1 MTNKKRK
8 IRKGLFGLQTPEQIF
23 QSNFAF
29 NGSNIGS
36 VTGALDPNK
45 LGGLTYNFANDPA
58 IVEQLNKNYA
68 EFDKLAIDNSVVQ
81 MSNPNGG
88 TSLVKADLNKF
99 LDSALTRNTISPTSP
114 SSIVNSKLT
123 KDLTGS
129 LTSVIGNSSPYL
141 AAIKA
146 ADKTKKITGLFGKA
160 GGLSKANNA
169 LNKEIIKGSEISTG
183 AVVNGVLSVADAFI
197 PKAEDKASKI
207 TSGVFNGLSTV
218 ASFVPGIG
226 TLASVALKGLG
237 SLFGAG
243 VKSVKGNTANELVDT
258 SSSYTGEDALASKKF
273 GLLGLKGAR
282 KYAGLVAQRQ
292 YNRDLA
298 ANVLQEGKDDLLA
311 ANNVQQQQMRD
322 ILSKNGD
329 DWMYMTRAGKFGM
342 KIKEAK
348 RLSSLYDKKLQQG
361 GNVKKR
367 SILELIDYAKQ
378 VNPRFI
384 QRLSEPARGINFID
398 DEGQPTIGSHYL
410 ESTDNIVYP
419 RIQEIN
425 GKLKFLNS
433 EDAYNTALKTGNYL
447 KFNSEEEAIDFGKG
461 YKQGWPEFF
470 KDYDEKTVIEYK
482 NGGSINV
489 IPEGAL
495 HARKNNLTEINPELE
510 GITKK
515 GIPVISKEEGG
526 EMIQHAEIERS
537 EIIFNLET
545 TKKIE
550 SLREQYN
557 KSEDK
562 SEKDNLAI
570 EAGKL
575 LAQQI
580 MENTIDNT
588 GELLK

>member
-1 MTNKKRK
+1 MVTKGK
-8 IRKGLFGLQTPEQIF
+8 IRKGQFGLQTPEQIF

-45 LGGLTYNFANDPA
+45 LGGLTYNFANDPS
-58 IVEQLNKNYA
+58 IIQQLDQNSSN
-68 EFDKLAIDNSVVQ
+68 FDLLATANSMIQ
-81 MSNPNGG
+81 MKDPKGG
-88 TSLVKADLNKF
+88 TSLIKTDLNKF
-99 LDSALTRNTISPTSP
+99 LGN
-114 SSIVNSKLT
+114 VGK
-123 KDLTGS
+123 TG
-129 LTSVIGNSSPYL
+129 
-141 AAIKA
+141 
-146 ADKTKKITGLFGKA
+146 F
-160 GGLSKANNA
+160 LSKANGS
-169 LNKEIIKGSEISTG
+169 LNKELIKGSGLSIGS
-183 AVVNGVLSVADAFI
+183 AANGVLSVADRFI
-197 PKAEDKASKI
+197 PQAEDKASKI

-273 GLLGLKGAR
+273 GLLGLRGAK
-282 KYAGLVAQRQ
+282 KYAGLVTRRQ

-298 ANVLQEGKDDLLA
+298 ANVLREGKDDLLA

-329 DWMYMTRAGKFGM
+329 DWMYTNTLSAKNGA
-342 KIKEAK
+342 KIKEVK
-348 RLSSLYDKKLQQG
+348 RLSSLYS
-361 GNVKKR
+361 KR
-367 SILELIDYAKQ
+367 LISKELLK
-378 VNPRFI
+378 
-384 QRLSEPARGINFID
+384 
-398 DEGQPTIGSHYL
+398 EGT
-410 ESTDNIVYP
+410 TV
-419 RIQEIN
+419 
-425 GKLKFLNS
+425 
-433 EDAYNTALKTGNYL
+433 
-447 KFNSEEEAIDFGKG
+447 
-461 YKQGWPEFF
+461 EF
-470 KDYDEKTVIEYK
+470 K

-545 TKKIE
+545 TKKLE

-562 SEKDNLAI
+562 TEKDNLAI

>member
-1 MTNKKRK
+1 MVTKGK
-8 IRKGLFGLQTPEQIF
+8 IRKGQFGLQTPEQIF

-45 LGGLTYNFANDPA
+45 LGGLTYNFANDPS
-58 IVEQLNKNYA
+58 IIQQLDQNSSN
-68 EFDKLAIDNSVVQ
+68 FDLLATANSMIQ
-81 MSNPNGG
+81 MKDPKGG
-88 TSLVKADLNKF
+88 TSLIKTNLNKF
-99 LDSALTRNTISPTSP
+99 LGN
-114 SSIVNSKLT
+114 VGK
-123 KDLTGS
+123 TG
-129 LTSVIGNSSPYL
+129 
-141 AAIKA
+141 
-146 ADKTKKITGLFGKA
+146 F
-160 GGLSKANNA
+160 LSKANGS
-169 LNKEIIKGSEISTG
+169 LNKELIKGSGLSIGS
-183 AVVNGVLSVADAFI
+183 AANGVLSVADRFI
-197 PKAEDKASKI
+197 PQAEDKASKI

-273 GLLGLKGAR
+273 GLLGLRGAK
-282 KYAGLVAQRQ
+282 KYAGLVTRRQ

-322 ILSKNGD
+322 TLSKNGD
-329 DWMYMTRAGKFGM
+329 DWMYTNTLSAKNGA
-342 KIKEAK
+342 KIKEVK
-348 RLSSLYDKKLQQG
+348 RLSSLYS
-361 GNVKKR
+361 KR
-367 SILELIDYAKQ
+367 LISKDPLK
-378 VNPRFI
+378 
-384 QRLSEPARGINFID
+384 
-398 DEGQPTIGSHYL
+398 EGT
-410 ESTDNIVYP
+410 TV
-419 RIQEIN
+419 
-425 GKLKFLNS
+425 
-433 EDAYNTALKTGNYL
+433 
-447 KFNSEEEAIDFGKG
+447 
-461 YKQGWPEFF
+461 EF
-470 KDYDEKTVIEYK
+470 K

-545 TKKIE
+545 TKKLE

-562 SEKDNLAI
+562 AEKDNLAI

>member
-1 MTNKKRK
+1 MVTKGK
-8 IRKGLFGLQTPEQIF
+8 IRKGQFGLQTPEQIF

-45 LGGLTYNFANDPA
+45 LGGLTYNFANDPS
-58 IVEQLNKNYA
+58 IIQQLDQNSSN
-68 EFDKLAIDNSVVQ
+68 FDLLATANSMIQ
-81 MSNPNGG
+81 MKDPKGG
-88 TSLVKADLNKF
+88 TSLIKTDLNKF
-99 LDSALTRNTISPTSP
+99 LGN
-114 SSIVNSKLT
+114 VGK
-123 KDLTGS
+123 TG
-129 LTSVIGNSSPYL
+129 
-141 AAIKA
+141 
-146 ADKTKKITGLFGKA
+146 F
-160 GGLSKANNA
+160 LSKANGS
-169 LNKEIIKGSEISTG
+169 LNKELIKGSGLSIGS
-183 AVVNGVLSVADAFI
+183 AANGVLSVADRFI
-197 PKAEDKASKI
+197 PQAEDKASKI

-273 GLLGLKGAR
+273 GLLGLRGAK
-282 KYAGLVAQRQ
+282 KYAGLVTRRQ

-311 ANNVQQQQMRD
+311 ANNVQQQQMKD
-322 ILSKNGD
+322 TLSKNGD
-329 DWMYMTRAGKFGM
+329 DWMYTNTLSAKNGA
-342 KIKEAK
+342 KIKEVK
-348 RLSSLYDKKLQQG
+348 RLSSLYS
-361 GNVKKR
+361 KR
-367 SILELIDYAKQ
+367 LISK
-378 VNPRFI
+378 
-384 QRLSEPARGINFID
+384 EPLK
-398 DEGQPTIGSHYL
+398 EGT
-410 ESTDNIVYP
+410 TV
-419 RIQEIN
+419 
-425 GKLKFLNS
+425 
-433 EDAYNTALKTGNYL
+433 
-447 KFNSEEEAIDFGKG
+447 
-461 YKQGWPEFF
+461 EF
-470 KDYDEKTVIEYK
+470 K

-545 TKKIE
+545 TKKLE

-562 SEKDNLAI
+562 AEKDNLAI

>member
-1 MTNKKRK
+1 MVTKGK
-8 IRKGLFGLQTPEQIF
+8 IRKGQFGLQTPEQIF
-23 QSNFAF
+23 QSNFVF

-36 VTGALDPNK
+36 ITGALDPNK
-45 LGGLTYNFANDPA
+45 LGGLTYNFANDPS
-58 IVEQLNKNYA
+58 IIQQLDQNSSN
-68 EFDKLAIDNSVVQ
+68 FDLLATANNMIQ
-81 MSNPNGG
+81 MKDPKGG
-88 TSLVKADLNKF
+88 TSLIKTDLNKF
-99 LDSALTRNTISPTSP
+99 LGN
-114 SSIVNSKLT
+114 VGK
-123 KDLTGS
+123 TG
-129 LTSVIGNSSPYL
+129 
-141 AAIKA
+141 
-146 ADKTKKITGLFGKA
+146 F
-160 GGLSKANNA
+160 LSKANGS
-169 LNKEIIKGSEISTG
+169 LNKELIKGSGLSIGS
-183 AVVNGVLSVADAFI
+183 AANGVLSVADRFI
-197 PKAEDKASKI
+197 PQAEDKASKI

-273 GLLGLKGAR
+273 GLLGLRGAK
-282 KYAGLVAQRQ
+282 KYAGLVTRRQ

-311 ANNVQQQQMRD
+311 ANNVQQQQMKD
-322 ILSKNGD
+322 TLSKNGD
-329 DWMYMTRAGKFGM
+329 DWMYTNTLSAKNGA
-342 KIKEAK
+342 KIKEVK
-348 RLSSLYDKKLQQG
+348 RLSSLY
-361 GNVKKR
+361 NKR
-367 SILELIDYAKQ
+367 LISK
-378 VNPRFI
+378 
-384 QRLSEPARGINFID
+384 EPLK
-398 DEGQPTIGSHYL
+398 EGT
-410 ESTDNIVYP
+410 TV
-419 RIQEIN
+419 
-425 GKLKFLNS
+425 
-433 EDAYNTALKTGNYL
+433 
-447 KFNSEEEAIDFGKG
+447 
-461 YKQGWPEFF
+461 EF
-470 KDYDEKTVIEYK
+470 K

-545 TKKIE
+545 TKKLE

-562 SEKDNLAI
+562 AEKDNLAI

>member
-1 MTNKKRK
+1 MVTKGK
-8 IRKGLFGLQTPEQIF
+8 IRKGQFGLQTPEQIF

-45 LGGLTYNFANDPA
+45 LGGLTYNFANDPS
-58 IVEQLNKNYA
+58 IIQQLDQNSSN
-68 EFDKLAIDNSVVQ
+68 FDLLATANSMIQ
-81 MSNPNGG
+81 MKDPKGG
-88 TSLVKADLNKF
+88 TSLIKTDLNKF
-99 LDSALTRNTISPTSP
+99 LGN
-114 SSIVNSKLT
+114 VGK
-123 KDLTGS
+123 TG
-129 LTSVIGNSSPYL
+129 
-141 AAIKA
+141 
-146 ADKTKKITGLFGKA
+146 F
-160 GGLSKANNA
+160 LSKANGS
-169 LNKEIIKGSEISTG
+169 LNKELIKGSGLSIGS
-183 AVVNGVLSVADAFI
+183 AANGVLSVADRFI
-197 PKAEDKASKI
+197 PQAEDKASKI

-273 GLLGLKGAR
+273 GLLGLRGAK
-282 KYAGLVAQRQ
+282 KYAGLVTRRQ

-311 ANNVQQQQMRD
+311 ANNVQQEQMKD
-322 ILSKNGD
+322 TLSKNGD
-329 DWMYMTRAGKFGM
+329 DWMYTNTLSAKNGA
-342 KIKEAK
+342 KIKEVK
-348 RLSSLYDKKLQQG
+348 RLSSLY
-361 GNVKKR
+361 NKR
-367 SILELIDYAKQ
+367 LISK
-378 VNPRFI
+378 
-384 QRLSEPARGINFID
+384 EPLK
-398 DEGQPTIGSHYL
+398 EGT
-410 ESTDNIVYP
+410 TV
-419 RIQEIN
+419 
-425 GKLKFLNS
+425 
-433 EDAYNTALKTGNYL
+433 
-447 KFNSEEEAIDFGKG
+447 
-461 YKQGWPEFF
+461 EF
-470 KDYDEKTVIEYK
+470 K

-545 TKKIE
+545 TKKLE

-562 SEKDNLAI
+562 IEKDNLAI

>member
-1 MTNKKRK
+1 MVTKGK
-8 IRKGLFGLQTPEQIF
+8 IRKGQFGLQTPEQIF

-45 LGGLTYNFANDPA
+45 LGGLTYNFANDPS
-58 IVEQLNKNYA
+58 IIQQLDQNSSN
-68 EFDKLAIDNSVVQ
+68 FDLLATANSMIQ
-81 MSNPNGG
+81 MKDPKGG
-88 TSLVKADLNKF
+88 TSLIKTDLNKF
-99 LDSALTRNTISPTSP
+99 LGN
-114 SSIVNSKLT
+114 VGK
-123 KDLTGS
+123 TG
-129 LTSVIGNSSPYL
+129 
-141 AAIKA
+141 
-146 ADKTKKITGLFGKA
+146 F
-160 GGLSKANNA
+160 LSKANGS
-169 LNKEIIKGSEISTG
+169 LNKELIKGSGLSIGS
-183 AVVNGVLSVADAFI
+183 AANRVLSVADRFI
-197 PKAEDKASKI
+197 PQAEDKASKI

-273 GLLGLKGAR
+273 GLLGLRGAK

-311 ANNVQQQQMRD
+311 ANNVQQQQMKD
-322 ILSKNGD
+322 TLSKNGD
-329 DWMYMTRAGKFGM
+329 DWMYTNTLSAKNGA
-342 KIKEAK
+342 KIKEVK
-348 RLSSLYDKKLQQG
+348 RLSSLY
-361 GNVKKR
+361 NKR
-367 SILELIDYAKQ
+367 LISK
-378 VNPRFI
+378 
-384 QRLSEPARGINFID
+384 EPLK
-398 DEGQPTIGSHYL
+398 EGT
-410 ESTDNIVYP
+410 TV
-419 RIQEIN
+419 
-425 GKLKFLNS
+425 
-433 EDAYNTALKTGNYL
+433 
-447 KFNSEEEAIDFGKG
+447 
-461 YKQGWPEFF
+461 EF
-470 KDYDEKTVIEYK
+470 K

-545 TKKIE
+545 TKKLE

-562 SEKDNLAI
+562 TEKDNLAI

>member
-1 MTNKKRK
+1 MVTKGK
-8 IRKGLFGLQTPEQIF
+8 IRKGQFGLQTPEQIF

-45 LGGLTYNFANDPA
+45 LGGLTYNFANDPS
-58 IVEQLNKNYA
+58 IIQQLDQNRSN
-68 EFDKLAIDNSVVQ
+68 FDLLATANSMIQ
-81 MSNPNGG
+81 MKDPKGG
-88 TSLVKADLNKF
+88 TSLIKTDLNKF
-99 LDSALTRNTISPTSP
+99 LGN
-114 SSIVNSKLT
+114 VGK
-123 KDLTGS
+123 TG
-129 LTSVIGNSSPYL
+129 
-141 AAIKA
+141 
-146 ADKTKKITGLFGKA
+146 F
-160 GGLSKANNA
+160 LSKANGS
-169 LNKEIIKGSEISTG
+169 LNKELIKGSGLSIGS
-183 AVVNGVLSVADAFI
+183 AANGVLSVADRFI
-197 PKAEDKASKI
+197 PQAEDKASKI

-273 GLLGLKGAR
+273 GLLGLRGAK
-282 KYAGLVAQRQ
+282 KYAGLVTRRQ

-322 ILSKNGD
+322 TLSKNGD
-329 DWMYMTRAGKFGM
+329 DWMYTNTLSAKNGA
-342 KIKEAK
+342 KIKEVK
-348 RLSSLYDKKLQQG
+348 RLSSLY
-361 GNVKKR
+361 NKR
-367 SILELIDYAKQ
+367 LISK
-378 VNPRFI
+378 
-384 QRLSEPARGINFID
+384 EPLK
-398 DEGQPTIGSHYL
+398 EGT
-410 ESTDNIVYP
+410 TV
-419 RIQEIN
+419 
-425 GKLKFLNS
+425 
-433 EDAYNTALKTGNYL
+433 
-447 KFNSEEEAIDFGKG
+447 
-461 YKQGWPEFF
+461 EF
-470 KDYDEKTVIEYK
+470 K

-545 TKKIE
+545 TKKLE

-562 SEKDNLAI
+562 AEKDNLAI

>member
-1 MTNKKRK
+1 MVTKGK
-8 IRKGLFGLQTPEQIF
+8 IRKGQFGLQTPEQIF

-45 LGGLTYNFANDPA
+45 LGGLTYNFANDPS
-58 IVEQLNKNYA
+58 IIQQLDQNSSN
-68 EFDKLAIDNSVVQ
+68 FDLLATANSMIQ
-81 MSNPNGG
+81 MKDPKGG
-88 TSLVKADLNKF
+88 TSLIKTDLNKF
-99 LDSALTRNTISPTSP
+99 LGN
-114 SSIVNSKLT
+114 VGK
-123 KDLTGS
+123 TG
-129 LTSVIGNSSPYL
+129 
-141 AAIKA
+141 
-146 ADKTKKITGLFGKA
+146 F
-160 GGLSKANNA
+160 LSKANGS
-169 LNKEIIKGSEISTG
+169 LNKELIKGSGLSIGS
-183 AVVNGVLSVADAFI
+183 AANGVLSVADRFI
-197 PKAEDKASKI
+197 PQAEDKASKI

-273 GLLGLKGAR
+273 GLLGLRGAK
-282 KYAGLVAQRQ
+282 KYAGLVTRRQ

-311 ANNVQQQQMRD
+311 ANNVQQLQMRD
-322 ILSKNGD
+322 TLSKNGD
-329 DWMYMTRAGKFGM
+329 DWMYTLRAKQGA
-342 KIKEAK
+342 KIKEVK
-348 RLSSLYDKKLQQG
+348 RLSSLY
-361 GNVKKR
+361 NKR
-367 SILELIDYAKQ
+367 LISK
-378 VNPRFI
+378 
-384 QRLSEPARGINFID
+384 EPLK
-398 DEGQPTIGSHYL
+398 EGTTI
-410 ESTDNIVYP
+410 
-419 RIQEIN
+419 
-425 GKLKFLNS
+425 
-433 EDAYNTALKTGNYL
+433 
-447 KFNSEEEAIDFGKG
+447 
-461 YKQGWPEFF
+461 EF
-470 KDYDEKTVIEYK
+470 K

-545 TKKIE
+545 TKKLE

-562 SEKDNLAI
+562 AEKDNLAI

>member
-1 MTNKKRK
+1 MVTKGK
-8 IRKGLFGLQTPEQIF
+8 IRKGQFGLQTPEQIF

-45 LGGLTYNFANDPA
+45 LGGLTYNFANDPS
-58 IVEQLNKNYA
+58 IIQQLDQNSSNFDLLATANSMIQMKNP
-68 EFDKLAIDNSVVQ
+68 K
-81 MSNPNGG
+81 GG
-88 TSLVKADLNKF
+88 TSLIKTDLNKF
-99 LDSALTRNTISPTSP
+99 LGN
-114 SSIVNSKLT
+114 VGK
-123 KDLTGS
+123 TG
-129 LTSVIGNSSPYL
+129 
-141 AAIKA
+141 
-146 ADKTKKITGLFGKA
+146 F
-160 GGLSKANNA
+160 LSKANGS
-169 LNKEIIKGSEISTG
+169 LNKELIKGSGLSIGS
-183 AVVNGVLSVADAFI
+183 AANGVLSVADRFI
-197 PKAEDKASKI
+197 PQAEDKASKI

-243 VKSVKGNTANELVDT
+243 VKSVKGNIANELVDT

-273 GLLGLKGAR
+273 GLLGLRGAK
-282 KYAGLVAQRQ
+282 KYAGLVTRRQ

-311 ANNVQQQQMRD
+311 ANNVQQQQMKD
-322 ILSKNGD
+322 TLSKNGD
-329 DWMYMTRAGKFGM
+329 DWMYTNTLSAKNGA
-342 KIKEAK
+342 KIKEVK
-348 RLSSLYDKKLQQG
+348 RLSSLY
-361 GNVKKR
+361 NKR
-367 SILELIDYAKQ
+367 LISK
-378 VNPRFI
+378 
-384 QRLSEPARGINFID
+384 EPLK
-398 DEGQPTIGSHYL
+398 EGT
-410 ESTDNIVYP
+410 TV
-419 RIQEIN
+419 
-425 GKLKFLNS
+425 
-433 EDAYNTALKTGNYL
+433 
-447 KFNSEEEAIDFGKG
+447 
-461 YKQGWPEFF
+461 EF
-470 KDYDEKTVIEYK
+470 K

-545 TKKIE
+545 TKKLE

>member
-1 MTNKKRK
+1 MVTKEK
-8 IRKGLFGLQTPEQIF
+8 IRKGQFGLQTPEQIF

-45 LGGLTYNFANDPA
+45 LGGLTYNFANDPS
-58 IVEQLNKNYA
+58 IIQQLDQNSSN
-68 EFDKLAIDNSVVQ
+68 FDLLATANSMIQ
-81 MSNPNGG
+81 MKDPKGG
-88 TSLVKADLNKF
+88 TSLIKTDLNKF
-99 LDSALTRNTISPTSP
+99 LGN
-114 SSIVNSKLT
+114 VGK
-123 KDLTGS
+123 TG
-129 LTSVIGNSSPYL
+129 
-141 AAIKA
+141 
-146 ADKTKKITGLFGKA
+146 F
-160 GGLSKANNA
+160 LSKANGS
-169 LNKEIIKGSEISTG
+169 LNKELIKGSGLSIGS
-183 AVVNGVLSVADAFI
+183 AANGVLSVADRFI
-197 PKAEDKASKI
+197 PQAEDKASKI

-273 GLLGLKGAR
+273 GLLGLRGAK
-282 KYAGLVAQRQ
+282 KYAGLVTRRQ

-311 ANNVQQQQMRD
+311 ANNVQQQQMKD
-322 ILSKNGD
+322 TLSKNGD
-329 DWMYMTRAGKFGM
+329 DWMYTNTLSAKNGA
-342 KIKEAK
+342 KIKEVK
-348 RLSSLYDKKLQQG
+348 RLSSLYS
-361 GNVKKR
+361 KR
-367 SILELIDYAKQ
+367 LISK
-378 VNPRFI
+378 
-384 QRLSEPARGINFID
+384 EPLK
-398 DEGQPTIGSHYL
+398 EGT
-410 ESTDNIVYP
+410 TV
-419 RIQEIN
+419 
-425 GKLKFLNS
+425 
-433 EDAYNTALKTGNYL
+433 
-447 KFNSEEEAIDFGKG
+447 
-461 YKQGWPEFF
+461 EF
-470 KDYDEKTVIEYK
+470 K

-545 TKKIE
+545 TKKLE

-562 SEKDNLAI
+562 AEKDNLAI

>member
-1 MTNKKRK
+1 MVTKGK
-8 IRKGLFGLQTPEQIF
+8 IRKGQFGLQTPEQIF

-45 LGGLTYNFANDPA
+45 LGGLTYNFANDPS
-58 IVEQLNKNYA
+58 IIQQLDQNSSN
-68 EFDKLAIDNSVVQ
+68 FDLLATANSMIQ
-81 MSNPNGG
+81 MKDPKGG
-88 TSLVKADLNKF
+88 TSLIKTDLNKF
-99 LDSALTRNTISPTSP
+99 LGN
-114 SSIVNSKLT
+114 VGK
-123 KDLTGS
+123 TG
-129 LTSVIGNSSPYL
+129 
-141 AAIKA
+141 
-146 ADKTKKITGLFGKA
+146 F
-160 GGLSKANNA
+160 LSKANGS
-169 LNKEIIKGSEISTG
+169 LNKELIKGSGLSIGS
-183 AVVNGVLSVADAFI
+183 AANGVLSVADRFI
-197 PKAEDKASKI
+197 PQAEDKASKI

-273 GLLGLKGAR
+273 GLLGLRGAK
-282 KYAGLVAQRQ
+282 KYAGLVTQRQ

-311 ANNVQQQQMRD
+311 ANNVQQQQMKD
-322 ILSKNGD
+322 TLSKNGD
-329 DWMYMTRAGKFGM
+329 DWMYTNTLSAKNGA
-342 KIKEAK
+342 KIKEVK
-348 RLSSLYDKKLQQG
+348 RLSSLYS
-361 GNVKKR
+361 KR
-367 SILELIDYAKQ
+367 LISK
-378 VNPRFI
+378 
-384 QRLSEPARGINFID
+384 EPLK
-398 DEGQPTIGSHYL
+398 EGT
-410 ESTDNIVYP
+410 TV
-419 RIQEIN
+419 
-425 GKLKFLNS
+425 
-433 EDAYNTALKTGNYL
+433 
-447 KFNSEEEAIDFGKG
+447 
-461 YKQGWPEFF
+461 EF
-470 KDYDEKTVIEYK
+470 K

-545 TKKIE
+545 TKKLE

-562 SEKDNLAI
+562 AEKDNLAI

>member
-1 MTNKKRK
+1 MVTKGK
-8 IRKGLFGLQTPEQIF
+8 IRKGQFGLQTPEQIF

-45 LGGLTYNFANDPA
+45 LGGLTYNFANDPS
-58 IVEQLNKNYA
+58 IIQQLDQNSSN
-68 EFDKLAIDNSVVQ
+68 FDLLATANSMIQ
-81 MSNPNGG
+81 MKDPKGG
-88 TSLVKADLNKF
+88 TSLIKTDLNKF
-99 LDSALTRNTISPTSP
+99 LGN
-114 SSIVNSKLT
+114 VGK
-123 KDLTGS
+123 TG
-129 LTSVIGNSSPYL
+129 
-141 AAIKA
+141 
-146 ADKTKKITGLFGKA
+146 F
-160 GGLSKANNA
+160 LSKANGS
-169 LNKEIIKGSEISTG
+169 LNKELIKGSGLSIGS
-183 AVVNGVLSVADAFI
+183 AANGVLSVADRFI
-197 PKAEDKASKI
+197 PQAEDKASKI

-273 GLLGLKGAR
+273 GLLGLRGAK
-282 KYAGLVAQRQ
+282 KYAGLVTRRQ

-311 ANNVQQQQMRD
+311 SNNVQQLQMRD
-322 ILSKNGD
+322 TLSKNGD
-329 DWMYMTRAGKFGM
+329 DWMYTNTLSAKNGA
-342 KIKEAK
+342 KIKEVK
-348 RLSSLYDKKLQQG
+348 RLSSLYS
-361 GNVKKR
+361 KR
-367 SILELIDYAKQ
+367 LISK
-378 VNPRFI
+378 
-384 QRLSEPARGINFID
+384 EPLK
-398 DEGQPTIGSHYL
+398 EGT
-410 ESTDNIVYP
+410 TV
-419 RIQEIN
+419 
-425 GKLKFLNS
+425 
-433 EDAYNTALKTGNYL
+433 
-447 KFNSEEEAIDFGKG
+447 
-461 YKQGWPEFF
+461 EF
-470 KDYDEKTVIEYK
+470 K

-545 TKKIE
+545 TKQLE

-562 SEKDNLAI
+562 AEKDNLAI

>member
-8 IRKGLFGLQTPEQIF
+8 IRKGQFGLQTPEQMF

-29 NGSNIGS
+29 NGSGIGS
-36 VTGALDPNK
+36 VTGAANP
-45 LGGLTYNFANDPA
+45 GLTYNFANDPA
-58 IVEQLNKNYA
+58 IIEQLNKNYA

-99 LDSALTRNTISPTSP
+99 LNSALTRDIISPTSP
-114 SSIVNSKLT
+114 SSAVNNKLT

-129 LTSVIGNSSPYL
+129 LTSVIGNSSPYQ

-146 ADKTKKITGLFGKA
+146 ADKAKG
-160 GGLSKANNA
+160 
-169 LNKEIIKGSEISTG
+169 IIKGSGISTG
-183 AVVNGVLSVADAFI
+183 AVANGVLSVADSFI
-197 PKAEDKASKI
+197 PKAEDKASKV
-207 TSGVFNGLSTV
+207 TSGILNGASSVFSI
-218 ASFVPGIG
+218 VPGFG
-226 TLASVALKGLG
+226 TAASVALKALG
-237 SLFGAG
+237 SLLGAG
-243 VKSVKGNTANELVDT
+243 VKSVKGNTANELVDI
-258 SSSYTGEDALASKKF
+258 SSSYTGEDALAAKKF
-273 GLLGLKGAR
+273 GLLGLRGAK

-292 YNRDLA
+292 INRDLA

-311 ANNVQQQQMRD
+311 ANNVQQYQMRD
-322 ILSKNGD
+322 TLSKNGD
-329 DWMYMTRAGKFGM
+329 DWMYTLRAKQGA
-342 KIKEAK
+342 KIKEVK
-348 RLSSLYDKKLQQG
+348 RLSSLY
-361 GNVKKR
+361 NKR
-367 SILELIDYAKQ
+367 LISK
-378 VNPRFI
+378 
-384 QRLSEPARGINFID
+384 EPLK
-398 DEGQPTIGSHYL
+398 EGT
-410 ESTDNIVYP
+410 TV
-419 RIQEIN
+419 
-425 GKLKFLNS
+425 
-433 EDAYNTALKTGNYL
+433 
-447 KFNSEEEAIDFGKG
+447 
-461 YKQGWPEFF
+461 EF
-470 KDYDEKTVIEYK
+470 K

>member
-1 MTNKKRK
+1 MVTKGK
-8 IRKGLFGLQTPEQIF
+8 IRKGQFGLQTPEQIF

-45 LGGLTYNFANDPA
+45 LGGLTYNFANDPS
-58 IVEQLNKNYA
+58 IIQQLDQNSSN
-68 EFDKLAIDNSVVQ
+68 FDLLATANSMIQ
-81 MSNPNGG
+81 MKDPKGG
-88 TSLVKADLNKF
+88 TSLIKTDLNKF
-99 LDSALTRNTISPTSP
+99 LGN
-114 SSIVNSKLT
+114 VGK
-123 KDLTGS
+123 TG
-129 LTSVIGNSSPYL
+129 
-141 AAIKA
+141 
-146 ADKTKKITGLFGKA
+146 F
-160 GGLSKANNA
+160 LSKTNGS
-169 LNKEIIKGSEISTG
+169 LNKELIKGSGLSISS
-183 AVVNGVLSVADAFI
+183 AANGVLSVADRFI
-197 PKAEDKASKI
+197 PQAEDKASKI

-226 TLASVALKGLG
+226 TLASVTLKGLG

-273 GLLGLKGAR
+273 GLLGLRGAK
-282 KYAGLVAQRQ
+282 KYAGLVTRRQ

-311 ANNVQQQQMRD
+311 ANNVQQQQMKD
-322 ILSKNGD
+322 TLSKNGD
-329 DWMYMTRAGKFGM
+329 DWMYTNTLSAKNGA
-342 KIKEAK
+342 KIKEVK
-348 RLSSLYDKKLQQG
+348 RLSSLY
-361 GNVKKR
+361 NKR
-367 SILELIDYAKQ
+367 LISK
-378 VNPRFI
+378 
-384 QRLSEPARGINFID
+384 EPLK
-398 DEGQPTIGSHYL
+398 EGT
-410 ESTDNIVYP
+410 TV
-419 RIQEIN
+419 
-425 GKLKFLNS
+425 
-433 EDAYNTALKTGNYL
+433 
-447 KFNSEEEAIDFGKG
+447 
-461 YKQGWPEFF
+461 EF
-470 KDYDEKTVIEYK
+470 K

-545 TKKIE
+545 TKKLE

-562 SEKDNLAI
+562 TEKDNLAI

>member
-1 MTNKKRK
+1 MVTKGK
-8 IRKGLFGLQTPEQIF
+8 IRKGQFGLQTPEQIF

-45 LGGLTYNFANDPA
+45 LGGLTYNFANDPS
-58 IVEQLNKNYA
+58 IIQQLDQNSSN
-68 EFDKLAIDNSVVQ
+68 FDLLATANSMIQ
-81 MSNPNGG
+81 MKDPKGG
-88 TSLVKADLNKF
+88 TSLIKTDLNKF
-99 LDSALTRNTISPTSP
+99 LGN
-114 SSIVNSKLT
+114 VGK
-123 KDLTGS
+123 TG
-129 LTSVIGNSSPYL
+129 
-141 AAIKA
+141 
-146 ADKTKKITGLFGKA
+146 F
-160 GGLSKANNA
+160 LSKANGS
-169 LNKEIIKGSEISTG
+169 LNKELIKGSGLSIGS
-183 AVVNGVLSVADAFI
+183 AANGVLSVADRFI
-197 PKAEDKASKI
+197 PQAEDKASKI

-273 GLLGLKGAR
+273 GLLGLRGAK
-282 KYAGLVAQRQ
+282 KYAGLVTRRQ

-311 ANNVQQQQMRD
+311 SNNVQQLQMRD
-322 ILSKNGD
+322 TLSKNGD
-329 DWMYMTRAGKFGM
+329 DWMYTNTLSAKNGA
-342 KIKEAK
+342 KIKEVK
-348 RLSSLYDKKLQQG
+348 RLSSLYS
-361 GNVKKR
+361 KR
-367 SILELIDYAKQ
+367 LISK
-378 VNPRFI
+378 
-384 QRLSEPARGINFID
+384 EPLK
-398 DEGQPTIGSHYL
+398 EGT
-410 ESTDNIVYP
+410 TV
-419 RIQEIN
+419 
-425 GKLKFLNS
+425 
-433 EDAYNTALKTGNYL
+433 
-447 KFNSEEEAIDFGKG
+447 
-461 YKQGWPEFF
+461 EF
-470 KDYDEKTVIEYK
+470 K

-545 TKKIE
+545 TKKLE

-562 SEKDNLAI
+562 IEKDNLAI

>member
-1 MTNKKRK
+1 MVTKGK
-8 IRKGLFGLQTPEQIF
+8 IRKGQFGLQTPEQIF

-58 IVEQLNKNYA
+58 ITQQLDSNRA
-68 EFDKLAIDNSVVQ
+68 TFDLLAATNNIVQ

-88 TSLVKADLNKF
+88 TSLVKTNLNKF
-99 LDSALTRNTISPTSP
+99 LDSALTGDIISPTSP

-129 LTSVIGNSSPYL
+129 LTSVIGNSSPYQT
-141 AAIKA
+141 AIKA
-146 ADKTKKITGLFGKA
+146 ADKAKGITGLFGKA

-169 LNKEIIKGSEISTG
+169 LNKEIIKGSGTSIG
-183 AVVNGVLSVADAFI
+183 AAANGVLSVADRFI
-197 PKAEDKASKI
+197 PQADDKASKI
-207 TSGVFNGLSTV
+207 TSGVFNGLSSV

-226 TLASVALKGLG
+226 TVASVALKGLG

-273 GLLGLKGAR
+273 GLLGLRGAK
-282 KYAGLVAQRQ
+282 KYAGLVTRRQ

-311 ANNVQQQQMRD
+311 ANNVQQQQMKD
-322 ILSKNGD
+322 TLSKNGD
-329 DWMYMTRAGKFGM
+329 DWMYTNTLSAKNGA
-342 KIKEAK
+342 KIKEVK
-348 RLSSLYDKKLQQG
+348 RLSSLY
-361 GNVKKR
+361 NKR
-367 SILELIDYAKQ
+367 LISK
-378 VNPRFI
+378 
-384 QRLSEPARGINFID
+384 EPLK
-398 DEGQPTIGSHYL
+398 EGT
-410 ESTDNIVYP
+410 TV
-419 RIQEIN
+419 
-425 GKLKFLNS
+425 
-433 EDAYNTALKTGNYL
+433 
-447 KFNSEEEAIDFGKG
+447 
-461 YKQGWPEFF
+461 EF
-470 KDYDEKTVIEYK
+470 K

-545 TKKIE
+545 TKKLE

-562 SEKDNLAI
+562 AEKDNLAI

>member
-1 MTNKKRK
+1 MVTKGK
-8 IRKGLFGLQTPEQIF
+8 IRKGQFGLQTPEQIF

-36 VTGALDPNK
+36 ITGALDPNK
-45 LGGLTYNFANDPA
+45 LGGLTYNFANDPS
-58 IVEQLNKNYA
+58 IIQQLDQNSSN
-68 EFDKLAIDNSVVQ
+68 FDLLATANSMIQ
-81 MSNPNGG
+81 MKDPKGG
-88 TSLVKADLNKF
+88 TSLIKTDLNKF
-99 LDSALTRNTISPTSP
+99 LGN
-114 SSIVNSKLT
+114 VGK
-123 KDLTGS
+123 TG
-129 LTSVIGNSSPYL
+129 
-141 AAIKA
+141 
-146 ADKTKKITGLFGKA
+146 F
-160 GGLSKANNA
+160 LSKANGS
-169 LNKEIIKGSEISTG
+169 LNKELIKGSGLSIGS
-183 AVVNGVLSVADAFI
+183 AANGVLSVADRFI
-197 PKAEDKASKI
+197 PQAEDKASKI

-273 GLLGLKGAR
+273 GLLGLRGAK
-282 KYAGLVAQRQ
+282 KYAELVAQRQ
-292 YNRDLA
+292 INRDLA
-298 ANVLQEGKDDLLA
+298 ADVLQEGKDDLLA
-311 ANNVQQQQMRD
+311 ANNVQQQQMKD
-322 ILSKNGD
+322 TLSKNG
-329 DWMYMTRAGKFGM
+329 A
-342 KIKEAK
+342 KIKEVK
-348 RLSSLYDKKLQQG
+348 RLSSLY
-361 GNVKKR
+361 NKR
-367 SILELIDYAKQ
+367 LISK
-378 VNPRFI
+378 
-384 QRLSEPARGINFID
+384 EPLK
-398 DEGQPTIGSHYL
+398 EGT
-410 ESTDNIVYP
+410 TV
-419 RIQEIN
+419 
-425 GKLKFLNS
+425 
-433 EDAYNTALKTGNYL
+433 
-447 KFNSEEEAIDFGKG
+447 
-461 YKQGWPEFF
+461 EF
-470 KDYDEKTVIEYK
+470 K

-545 TKKIE
+545 TKKLE

>member
-1 MTNKKRK
+1 MIQMK
-8 IRKGLFGLQTPEQIF
+8 
-23 QSNFAF
+23 
-29 NGSNIGS
+29 
-36 VTGALDPNK
+36 DPK
-45 LGGLTYNFANDPA
+45 
-58 IVEQLNKNYA
+58 
-68 EFDKLAIDNSVVQ
+68 
-81 MSNPNGG
+81 GG
-88 TSLVKADLNKF
+88 TSLIKTDLNKF
-99 LDSALTRNTISPTSP
+99 LGN
-114 SSIVNSKLT
+114 VGK
-123 KDLTGS
+123 TG
-129 LTSVIGNSSPYL
+129 
-141 AAIKA
+141 
-146 ADKTKKITGLFGKA
+146 F
-160 GGLSKANNA
+160 LSKANGS
-169 LNKEIIKGSEISTG
+169 LNKELIKGSGLSIGS
-183 AVVNGVLSVADAFI
+183 AANGVLSVADRFI
-197 PKAEDKASKI
+197 PQAEDKASKI

-273 GLLGLKGAR
+273 GLLGLRGAK
-282 KYAGLVAQRQ
+282 KYAGLVTRRQ

-311 ANNVQQQQMRD
+311 ANNVQQQQMKD
-322 ILSKNGD
+322 TLSKNGD
-329 DWMYMTRAGKFGM
+329 DWMYTNTLSAKNGA
-342 KIKEAK
+342 KIKEVK
-348 RLSSLYDKKLQQG
+348 RLSSLY
-361 GNVKKR
+361 NKR
-367 SILELIDYAKQ
+367 LISK
-378 VNPRFI
+378 
-384 QRLSEPARGINFID
+384 EPLK
-398 DEGQPTIGSHYL
+398 EGT
-410 ESTDNIVYP
+410 TV
-419 RIQEIN
+419 
-425 GKLKFLNS
+425 
-433 EDAYNTALKTGNYL
+433 
-447 KFNSEEEAIDFGKG
+447 
-461 YKQGWPEFF
+461 EF
-470 KDYDEKTVIEYK
+470 K

-545 TKKIE
+545 TKKLE

-562 SEKDNLAI
+562 AEKDNLAI

>member
-1 MTNKKRK
+1 MVTKGK
-8 IRKGLFGLQTPEQIF
+8 IRKGQFGLQTPEQIF

-45 LGGLTYNFANDPA
+45 LGGLTYNFANDPS
-58 IVEQLNKNYA
+58 IIQQLDQNSSN
-68 EFDKLAIDNSVVQ
+68 FDLLATANNMIQ
-81 MSNPNGG
+81 MKDPKGG
-88 TSLVKADLNKF
+88 TSLIKTDLNKF
-99 LDSALTRNTISPTSP
+99 LGN
-114 SSIVNSKLT
+114 VGK
-123 KDLTGS
+123 TG
-129 LTSVIGNSSPYL
+129 
-141 AAIKA
+141 
-146 ADKTKKITGLFGKA
+146 F
-160 GGLSKANNA
+160 LSKANGS
-169 LNKEIIKGSEISTG
+169 LNKELIKGSGLSIGS
-183 AVVNGVLSVADAFI
+183 AANGVLSVADRFI
-197 PKAEDKASKI
+197 PQAEDKASKI

-218 ASFVPGIG
+218 ASFVPEIG

-273 GLLGLKGAR
+273 GLLGLRGAK
-282 KYAGLVAQRQ
+282 KYAGLVTRRQ

-298 ANVLQEGKDDLLA
+298 ANVLREGKDDLLA
-311 ANNVQQQQMRD
+311 ANNVQQQQMKD
-322 ILSKNGD
+322 TLSKNGD
-329 DWMYMTRAGKFGM
+329 DWMYTNTLSAKNGA
-342 KIKEAK
+342 KIKEVK
-348 RLSSLYDKKLQQG
+348 RLSSLY
-361 GNVKKR
+361 NKR
-367 SILELIDYAKQ
+367 LISK
-378 VNPRFI
+378 
-384 QRLSEPARGINFID
+384 EPLK
-398 DEGQPTIGSHYL
+398 EGT
-410 ESTDNIVYP
+410 TV
-419 RIQEIN
+419 
-425 GKLKFLNS
+425 
-433 EDAYNTALKTGNYL
+433 
-447 KFNSEEEAIDFGKG
+447 
-461 YKQGWPEFF
+461 EF
-470 KDYDEKTVIEYK
+470 K

-545 TKKIE
+545 TKKLE

-562 SEKDNLAI
+562 PEKDNLAI

>member
-1 MTNKKRK
+1 MVTKGK
-8 IRKGLFGLQTPEQIF
+8 IRKGQFGLQTPEQIF

-45 LGGLTYNFANDPA
+45 LGGLTYNFANDPS
-58 IVEQLNKNYA
+58 IIQQLDQNSSNFDLLATANSMIQMKNP
-68 EFDKLAIDNSVVQ
+68 K
-81 MSNPNGG
+81 GG
-88 TSLVKADLNKF
+88 TSLIKTDLNKF
-99 LDSALTRNTISPTSP
+99 LGN
-114 SSIVNSKLT
+114 VGK
-123 KDLTGS
+123 TG
-129 LTSVIGNSSPYL
+129 
-141 AAIKA
+141 
-146 ADKTKKITGLFGKA
+146 F
-160 GGLSKANNA
+160 LSKANGS
-169 LNKEIIKGSEISTG
+169 LNKELIKGSGLSIGS
-183 AVVNGVLSVADAFI
+183 AANGVLSVADRFI
-197 PKAEDKASKI
+197 PQAEDKASKI

-273 GLLGLKGAR
+273 GLLGLRGAK

-311 ANNVQQQQMRD
+311 ANNVQQQQMKD
-322 ILSKNGD
+322 TLSKNGD
-329 DWMYMTRAGKFGM
+329 DWMYTNTLSAKNGA
-342 KIKEAK
+342 KIKEVK
-348 RLSSLYDKKLQQG
+348 RLSSLYS
-361 GNVKKR
+361 KR
-367 SILELIDYAKQ
+367 LISK
-378 VNPRFI
+378 
-384 QRLSEPARGINFID
+384 EPLK
-398 DEGQPTIGSHYL
+398 EGT
-410 ESTDNIVYP
+410 TV
-419 RIQEIN
+419 
-425 GKLKFLNS
+425 
-433 EDAYNTALKTGNYL
+433 
-447 KFNSEEEAIDFGKG
+447 
-461 YKQGWPEFF
+461 EF
-470 KDYDEKTVIEYK
+470 K

-515 GIPVISKEEGG
+515 GIPVISKEDGG

-545 TKKIE
+545 TKKLE

-562 SEKDNLAI
+562 AEKDNLAI

>member
-1 MTNKKRK
+1 MVTKGK
-8 IRKGLFGLQTPEQIF
+8 IRKGQFGLQTPEQIF

-45 LGGLTYNFANDPA
+45 LGGLTYNFANDPS
-58 IVEQLNKNYA
+58 IIQQLDQNSSN
-68 EFDKLAIDNSVVQ
+68 FDLLATANNMIQ
-81 MSNPNGG
+81 MKDLKGG
-88 TSLVKADLNKF
+88 TSLIKTDLNKF
-99 LDSALTRNTISPTSP
+99 LGN
-114 SSIVNSKLT
+114 VGK
-123 KDLTGS
+123 TG
-129 LTSVIGNSSPYL
+129 
-141 AAIKA
+141 
-146 ADKTKKITGLFGKA
+146 F
-160 GGLSKANNA
+160 LSKANGS
-169 LNKEIIKGSEISTG
+169 LNKELIKGSRLSIGS
-183 AVVNGVLSVADAFI
+183 AANGVLSVADRFI
-197 PKAEDKASKI
+197 PQAEDKASKI

-273 GLLGLKGAR
+273 GLLGLRGAK
-282 KYAGLVAQRQ
+282 KYAGLVARRQ

-311 ANNVQQQQMRD
+311 ANNVQQQQMKD
-322 ILSKNGD
+322 ALSKNGD
-329 DWMYMTRAGKFGM
+329 DWMYTNTLSAKNGA
-342 KIKEAK
+342 KIKEVK
-348 RLSSLYDKKLQQG
+348 RLSSLY
-361 GNVKKR
+361 NKR
-367 SILELIDYAKQ
+367 LISK
-378 VNPRFI
+378 
-384 QRLSEPARGINFID
+384 EPLK
-398 DEGQPTIGSHYL
+398 EGT
-410 ESTDNIVYP
+410 TV
-419 RIQEIN
+419 
-425 GKLKFLNS
+425 
-433 EDAYNTALKTGNYL
+433 
-447 KFNSEEEAIDFGKG
+447 
-461 YKQGWPEFF
+461 EF
-470 KDYDEKTVIEYK
+470 K

-545 TKKIE
+545 TKKLE

-562 SEKDNLAI
+562 AEKDNLAI

>member
-1 MTNKKRK
+1 MVTKGK
-8 IRKGLFGLQTPEQIF
+8 IRKGQFGLQTPEQIF

-45 LGGLTYNFANDPA
+45 LGGLTYNFANDPS
-58 IVEQLNKNYA
+58 IIQQLDQNSSN
-68 EFDKLAIDNSVVQ
+68 FDLLATANSMIQ
-81 MSNPNGG
+81 MKDPKGG
-88 TSLVKADLNKF
+88 TSLIKTDLNKF
-99 LDSALTRNTISPTSP
+99 LGN
-114 SSIVNSKLT
+114 VGK
-123 KDLTGS
+123 TG
-129 LTSVIGNSSPYL
+129 
-141 AAIKA
+141 
-146 ADKTKKITGLFGKA
+146 F
-160 GGLSKANNA
+160 LSKANGS
-169 LNKEIIKGSEISTG
+169 LNKELIKGSGLSIGS
-183 AVVNGVLSVADAFI
+183 AANGVLSVADRFI
-197 PKAEDKASKI
+197 PQAEDKASKI

-237 SLFGAG
+237 SLFRAG

-273 GLLGLKGAR
+273 GLLGLRGAK
-282 KYAGLVAQRQ
+282 KYAGLVTRRQ

-311 ANNVQQQQMRD
+311 ANNVQQQQMKD
-322 ILSKNGD
+322 TLSKNGD
-329 DWMYMTRAGKFGM
+329 DWMYTNTLSAKNGA
-342 KIKEAK
+342 KIKEVK
-348 RLSSLYDKKLQQG
+348 RLSSLY
-361 GNVKKR
+361 NKR
-367 SILELIDYAKQ
+367 LISK
-378 VNPRFI
+378 
-384 QRLSEPARGINFID
+384 EPLK
-398 DEGQPTIGSHYL
+398 EGT
-410 ESTDNIVYP
+410 TV
-419 RIQEIN
+419 
-425 GKLKFLNS
+425 
-433 EDAYNTALKTGNYL
+433 
-447 KFNSEEEAIDFGKG
+447 
-461 YKQGWPEFF
+461 EF
-470 KDYDEKTVIEYK
+470 K

-545 TKKIE
+545 TKKLE

>member
-1 MTNKKRK
+1 MHKKL
-8 IRKGLFGLQTPEQIF
+8 IRKGQDGLNLLNPNGPTTITLPSTFI
-23 QSNFAF
+23 
-29 NGSNIGS
+29 GSNIENVS
-36 VTGALDPNK
+36 SPVTSFSNLS
-45 LGGLTYNFANDPA
+45 TY
-58 IVEQLNKNYA
+58 Q
-68 EFDKLAIDNSVVQ
+68 
-81 MSNPNGG
+81 
-88 TSLVKADLNKF
+88 
-99 LDSALTRNTISPTSP
+99 SAL
-114 SSIVNSKLT
+114 
-123 KDLTGS
+123 
-129 LTSVIGNSSPYL
+129 
-141 AAIKA
+141 KA
-146 ADKTKKITGLFGKA
+146 ADKAKGLTGFFGKA
-160 GGLSKANNA
+160 GALSKANGS
-169 LNKEIIKGSEISTG
+169 LGKELIKGSG
-183 AVVNGVLSVADAFI
+183 LSIGSAANIGLGLADAFI
-197 PKAEDKASKI
+197 PQAEDKASKI
-207 TSGVFNGLSTV
+207 TSGVFNGLSSV
-218 ASFVPGIG
+218 ASLVPGVG
-226 TLASVALKGLG
+226 TVASVALKGLG

-273 GLLGLKGAR
+273 GLLGLRGAK
-282 KYAGLVAQRQ
+282 KYAELVAQRQ
-292 YNRDLA
+292 INRDLA
-298 ANVLQEGKDDLLA
+298 ADVLQEGKDDLLA
-311 ANNVQQQQMRD
+311 ANNVQQYQMRD
-322 ILSKNGD
+322 TLSKNGD
-329 DWMYMTRAGKFGM
+329 DWMYTLRAKQGA
-342 KIKEAK
+342 KIKEVK

-470 KDYDEKTVIEYK
+470 KDYDEKTVIEFK

-526 EMIQHAEIERS
+526 EMIQHAEIECNELILR
-537 EIIFNLET
+537 LEA

-550 SLREQYN
+550 ELRNLYN
-557 KSEDK
+557 SSENTKDK
-562 SEKDNLAI
+562 DSLAI

-575 LAQQI
+575 LTIEI
-580 MENTIDNT
+580 MENTDDRT
-588 GELLK
+588 GLMKTI

>member
-1 MTNKKRK
+1 MVTKGK
-8 IRKGLFGLQTPEQIF
+8 IRKGQFGLQTPEQIF

-45 LGGLTYNFANDPA
+45 LGGLTYNFANDPS
-58 IVEQLNKNYA
+58 IIQQLDQNSSN
-68 EFDKLAIDNSVVQ
+68 FDLLATANSMIQ
-81 MSNPNGG
+81 MKDPKGG
-88 TSLVKADLNKF
+88 TSLIKTDLNKF
-99 LDSALTRNTISPTSP
+99 LGN
-114 SSIVNSKLT
+114 VGK
-123 KDLTGS
+123 TG
-129 LTSVIGNSSPYL
+129 
-141 AAIKA
+141 
-146 ADKTKKITGLFGKA
+146 F
-160 GGLSKANNA
+160 LSKANGS
-169 LNKEIIKGSEISTG
+169 LNKELIKGPGLSIGS
-183 AVVNGVLSVADAFI
+183 AANGVLSVADRFI
-197 PKAEDKASKI
+197 PQAEDKASKI

-273 GLLGLKGAR
+273 GLLGLRGAK
-282 KYAGLVAQRQ
+282 KYAGLVTRRQ

-322 ILSKNGD
+322 TLSKNGD
-329 DWMYMTRAGKFGM
+329 DWMYTNTLSAKNGA
-342 KIKEAK
+342 KIKEVK
-348 RLSSLYDKKLQQG
+348 RLSSLY
-361 GNVKKR
+361 NKR
-367 SILELIDYAKQ
+367 LISK
-378 VNPRFI
+378 
-384 QRLSEPARGINFID
+384 EPLK
-398 DEGQPTIGSHYL
+398 EGT
-410 ESTDNIVYP
+410 TV
-419 RIQEIN
+419 
-425 GKLKFLNS
+425 
-433 EDAYNTALKTGNYL
+433 
-447 KFNSEEEAIDFGKG
+447 
-461 YKQGWPEFF
+461 EF
-470 KDYDEKTVIEYK
+470 K

-545 TKKIE
+545 TKKLE

-562 SEKDNLAI
+562 AEKDNLAI

>member
-1 MTNKKRK
+1 MVAKGK
-8 IRKGLFGLQTPEQIF
+8 IRKGQFGLQTPEQIF

-45 LGGLTYNFANDPA
+45 LGGLTYNFANDPS
-58 IVEQLNKNYA
+58 IIQQLDQNSSN
-68 EFDKLAIDNSVVQ
+68 FDLLATANSMIQ
-81 MSNPNGG
+81 MKDPKGG
-88 TSLVKADLNKF
+88 TSLIKTDLNKF
-99 LDSALTRNTISPTSP
+99 LGN
-114 SSIVNSKLT
+114 VGK
-123 KDLTGS
+123 TG
-129 LTSVIGNSSPYL
+129 
-141 AAIKA
+141 
-146 ADKTKKITGLFGKA
+146 F
-160 GGLSKANNA
+160 LSKANGS
-169 LNKEIIKGSEISTG
+169 LNKELIKGSGLSIGS
-183 AVVNGVLSVADAFI
+183 AANGVLSVADRFI
-197 PKAEDKASKI
+197 PQAEDKASKI

-273 GLLGLKGAR
+273 GLLGLRGAK
-282 KYAGLVAQRQ
+282 KYAGLVTRRQ

-311 ANNVQQQQMRD
+311 ANNVQQQQMKD
-322 ILSKNGD
+322 TLSKNGD
-329 DWMYMTRAGKFGM
+329 DWMYTNTLSAKNGA
-342 KIKEAK
+342 KIKEVK
-348 RLSSLYDKKLQQG
+348 RLSSLYS
-361 GNVKKR
+361 KR
-367 SILELIDYAKQ
+367 LISK
-378 VNPRFI
+378 
-384 QRLSEPARGINFID
+384 EPLK
-398 DEGQPTIGSHYL
+398 EGT
-410 ESTDNIVYP
+410 TV
-419 RIQEIN
+419 
-425 GKLKFLNS
+425 
-433 EDAYNTALKTGNYL
+433 
-447 KFNSEEEAIDFGKG
+447 
-461 YKQGWPEFF
+461 EF
-470 KDYDEKTVIEYK
+470 K

-545 TKKIE
+545 TKKLE
-550 SLREQYN
+550 SLREQYS

-562 SEKDNLAI
+562 AEKDNLAI

>member
-1 MTNKKRK
+1 MVTKGK
-8 IRKGLFGLQTPEQIF
+8 IRKGQFGLQTPEQIF

-45 LGGLTYNFANDPA
+45 LGGLTYNFANDPS
-58 IVEQLNKNYA
+58 IIQQLDKNSSN
-68 EFDKLAIDNSVVQ
+68 FDLLATANSMIQ
-81 MSNPNGG
+81 MKNPKGG
-88 TSLVKADLNKF
+88 TSLIKTDLNKF
-99 LDSALTRNTISPTSP
+99 LGN
-114 SSIVNSKLT
+114 VGK
-123 KDLTGS
+123 TG
-129 LTSVIGNSSPYL
+129 
-141 AAIKA
+141 
-146 ADKTKKITGLFGKA
+146 F
-160 GGLSKANNA
+160 LSKANGS
-169 LNKEIIKGSEISTG
+169 LNKELIKGSGLSIGS
-183 AVVNGVLSVADAFI
+183 AANGVLSVADRFI
-197 PKAEDKASKI
+197 PQAEDKASKI

-273 GLLGLKGAR
+273 GLLGLRGAK
-282 KYAGLVAQRQ
+282 KYAGLVTRRQ

-311 ANNVQQQQMRD
+311 ANNVQQQQMKD
-322 ILSKNGD
+322 TLSKNGD
-329 DWMYMTRAGKFGM
+329 DWMYTNTLSAKNGA
-342 KIKEAK
+342 KIKEVK
-348 RLSSLYDKKLQQG
+348 RLSSLY
-361 GNVKKR
+361 NKR
-367 SILELIDYAKQ
+367 LISK
-378 VNPRFI
+378 
-384 QRLSEPARGINFID
+384 EPLK
-398 DEGQPTIGSHYL
+398 EGT
-410 ESTDNIVYP
+410 TV
-419 RIQEIN
+419 
-425 GKLKFLNS
+425 
-433 EDAYNTALKTGNYL
+433 
-447 KFNSEEEAIDFGKG
+447 
-461 YKQGWPEFF
+461 EF
-470 KDYDEKTVIEYK
+470 K

-545 TKKIE
+545 TKKLE

-562 SEKDNLAI
+562 AEKDNLAI

>member
-1 MTNKKRK
+1 MVTKGK
-8 IRKGLFGLQTPEQIF
+8 IRKGQFGLQTPEQIF

-45 LGGLTYNFANDPA
+45 LGGLTYNFANDPS
-58 IVEQLNKNYA
+58 IIQQLDQNSSN
-68 EFDKLAIDNSVVQ
+68 FDLLATANSMIQ
-81 MSNPNGG
+81 MKDPKGG
-88 TSLVKADLNKF
+88 TSLIKTDLNKF
-99 LDSALTRNTISPTSP
+99 LGN
-114 SSIVNSKLT
+114 VGK
-123 KDLTGS
+123 TG
-129 LTSVIGNSSPYL
+129 
-141 AAIKA
+141 
-146 ADKTKKITGLFGKA
+146 F
-160 GGLSKANNA
+160 LSKANGS
-169 LNKEIIKGSEISTG
+169 LNKELIKGSGLSIGS
-183 AVVNGVLSVADAFI
+183 AANGVLSVADRFI
-197 PKAEDKASKI
+197 PQAEDKASKI

-273 GLLGLKGAR
+273 GLLGLRGAK
-282 KYAGLVAQRQ
+282 KYAGLVTRRQ

-311 ANNVQQQQMRD
+311 ANNVQQQQMKD
-322 ILSKNGD
+322 TLSKNGD
-329 DWMYMTRAGKFGM
+329 DWMYTLRAKQGA
-342 KIKEAK
+342 KIKEVK
-348 RLSSLYDKKLQQG
+348 RLSSLYSKKLQQG

-367 SILELIDYAKQ
+367 SILELIEYAKKI
-378 VNPRFI
+378 NPRFI
-384 QRLSEPARGINFID
+384 QRLSEPPRGINFID
-398 DEGQPTIGSHYL
+398 DEGQPNIGSHYL
-410 ESTDNIVYP
+410 ESANNIVYP

-545 TKKIE
+545 TKKLE

-562 SEKDNLAI
+562 AEKDNLAI

>member
-1 MTNKKRK
+1 MVTKGK
-8 IRKGLFGLQTPEQIF
+8 IRKGQFGLQTPEQIF

-45 LGGLTYNFANDPA
+45 LGGLTYNFANDPS
-58 IVEQLNKNYA
+58 IIQQLDQNSSN
-68 EFDKLAIDNSVVQ
+68 FDLLATANSMIQ
-81 MSNPNGG
+81 MKDPKGG
-88 TSLVKADLNKF
+88 TSLIKTDLNKF
-99 LDSALTRNTISPTSP
+99 LGN
-114 SSIVNSKLT
+114 VGK
-123 KDLTGS
+123 TG
-129 LTSVIGNSSPYL
+129 
-141 AAIKA
+141 
-146 ADKTKKITGLFGKA
+146 F
-160 GGLSKANNA
+160 LSKANGS
-169 LNKEIIKGSEISTG
+169 LNKELIKGSGLSIGS
-183 AVVNGVLSVADAFI
+183 AANGVLSIADRFI
-197 PKAEDKASKI
+197 PQAEDKASKI

-226 TLASVALKGLG
+226 ALASVALKGLG

-258 SSSYTGEDALASKKF
+258 SSSYTGEDALAAKKF
-273 GLLGLKGAR
+273 GLLGLRGAK

-322 ILSKNGD
+322 TLSKNGD
-329 DWMYMTRAGKFGM
+329 DWMYTNTLSAKNGA
-342 KIKEAK
+342 KIKEVK
-348 RLSSLYDKKLQQG
+348 RLSSLY
-361 GNVKKR
+361 NKR
-367 SILELIDYAKQ
+367 LISK
-378 VNPRFI
+378 
-384 QRLSEPARGINFID
+384 EPLK
-398 DEGQPTIGSHYL
+398 EGT
-410 ESTDNIVYP
+410 TV
-419 RIQEIN
+419 
-425 GKLKFLNS
+425 
-433 EDAYNTALKTGNYL
+433 
-447 KFNSEEEAIDFGKG
+447 
-461 YKQGWPEFF
+461 EF
-470 KDYDEKTVIEYK
+470 K

-545 TKKIE
+545 TKKLE

-562 SEKDNLAI
+562 AEKDNLAI

>member
-1 MTNKKRK
+1 M
-8 IRKGLFGLQTPEQIF
+8 QTPEQLYN
-23 QSNFAF
+23 QTSFAF
-29 NGSNIGS
+29 NGSGIGPTADYIRNNLAYNFGEDKKILDYLDRNQANLEGWALKNNMS
-36 VTGALDPNK
+36 IMQDPNVKNEGDVIKGGTVVSGNLSRLLDGALTTN
-45 LGGLTYNFANDPA
+45 
-58 IVEQLNKNYA
+58 E
-68 EFDKLAIDNSVVQ
+68 
-81 MSNPNGG
+81 
-88 TSLVKADLNKF
+88 
-99 LDSALTRNTISPTSP
+99 ISPTLP
-114 SSIVNSKLT
+114 NSIVNNKLT
-123 KDLTGS
+123 KDLTSS
-129 LTSVIGNSSPYL
+129 LTNVISNSSPYQSAL
-141 AAIKA
+141 KA
-146 ADKTKKITGLFGKA
+146 ADKAKKLTGFLGKA
-160 GGLSKANNA
+160 GTLAKANNT
-169 LNKEIIKGSEISTG
+169 LSKGLIKGSGLSIGS
-183 AVVNGVLSVADAFI
+183 AANGVLSIADRFI
-197 PKAEDKASKI
+197 PQADDKASKI

-226 TLASVALKGLG
+226 TVASVALKGLG

-258 SSSYTGEDALASKKF
+258 SSSYTGEEALASKRF
-273 GLLGLKGAR
+273 GLLGLRGAG
-282 KYAGLVAQRQ
+282 KYAGLVNKRQ
-292 YNRDLA
+292 IERDLA

-311 ANNVQQQQMRD
+311 SNNVQQLQMRD
-322 ILSKNGD
+322 TLSKNGD

-348 RLSSLYDKKLQQG
+348 RLSSLYSKKLQQG

-410 ESTDNIVYP
+410 ESTDDIVYP

-447 KFNSEEEAIDFGKG
+447 KFNSEEEAIDFGEG

-545 TKKIE
+545 TKKLE

>member
-1 MTNKKRK
+1 MVTKGK
-8 IRKGLFGLQTPEQIF
+8 IRKGQFGLQTPEQIF

-45 LGGLTYNFANDPA
+45 LGGLTYNFANDPS
-58 IVEQLNKNYA
+58 IIQQLDQNSSN
-68 EFDKLAIDNSVVQ
+68 FDLLATANNMIQ
-81 MSNPNGG
+81 MKDPKGG
-88 TSLVKADLNKF
+88 TSLIKTDLNKF
-99 LDSALTRNTISPTSP
+99 LGN
-114 SSIVNSKLT
+114 VGK
-123 KDLTGS
+123 TG
-129 LTSVIGNSSPYL
+129 
-141 AAIKA
+141 
-146 ADKTKKITGLFGKA
+146 F
-160 GGLSKANNA
+160 LSKANGS
-169 LNKEIIKGSEISTG
+169 LNKELIKGSGLSIGS
-183 AVVNGVLSVADAFI
+183 AANGVLSVADRFI
-197 PKAEDKASKI
+197 PQAEDKASKI

-273 GLLGLKGAR
+273 GLVGLGGAK

-298 ANVLQEGKDDLLA
+298 ADVLQEGKDDLLA

-329 DWMYMTRAGKFGM
+329 DWMYTLRAKQGA
-342 KIKEAK
+342 KIKEVK
-348 RLSSLYDKKLQQG
+348 RLSSLY
-361 GNVKKR
+361 NKR
-367 SILELIDYAKQ
+367 LISK
-378 VNPRFI
+378 
-384 QRLSEPARGINFID
+384 EPLK
-398 DEGQPTIGSHYL
+398 EGT
-410 ESTDNIVYP
+410 TV
-419 RIQEIN
+419 
-425 GKLKFLNS
+425 
-433 EDAYNTALKTGNYL
+433 
-447 KFNSEEEAIDFGKG
+447 
-461 YKQGWPEFF
+461 EF
-470 KDYDEKTVIEYK
+470 K

-526 EMIQHAEIERS
+526 EMIQHAEIECNELILR
-537 EIIFNLET
+537 LEA

-550 SLREQYN
+550 ELRNLYN
-557 KSEDK
+557 SSENTKDK
-562 SEKDNLAI
+562 DSLAI

-575 LAQQI
+575 LTIEI
-580 MENTIDNT
+580 MENTDDRT
-588 GELLK
+588 GLMKTI

>member
-1 MTNKKRK
+1 MVTKGK
-8 IRKGLFGLQTPEQIF
+8 IRKGQFGLQTPEQIF

-45 LGGLTYNFANDPA
+45 LGGLTYNFANDPS
-58 IVEQLNKNYA
+58 IIQQLDQNSSN
-68 EFDKLAIDNSVVQ
+68 FDLLATANSMIQ
-81 MSNPNGG
+81 MKDPKGG
-88 TSLVKADLNKF
+88 TSLIKTDLNKF
-99 LDSALTRNTISPTSP
+99 LGN
-114 SSIVNSKLT
+114 VGK
-123 KDLTGS
+123 TG
-129 LTSVIGNSSPYL
+129 
-141 AAIKA
+141 
-146 ADKTKKITGLFGKA
+146 F
-160 GGLSKANNA
+160 LSKANGS
-169 LNKEIIKGSEISTG
+169 LNKELIKGSGLSIGS
-183 AVVNGVLSVADAFI
+183 AANGVLSVADRFI
-197 PKAEDKASKI
+197 PQAEDKASKI

-273 GLLGLKGAR
+273 GLLGLRGAK
-282 KYAGLVAQRQ
+282 KYAGLVTRRQ

-311 ANNVQQQQMRD
+311 ANNVQQQQMKD
-322 ILSKNGD
+322 TLSKNGD
-329 DWMYMTRAGKFGM
+329 DWMYTNTLSAKNGA
-342 KIKEAK
+342 KIKEIK
-348 RLSSLYDKKLQQG
+348 RLSSLY
-361 GNVKKR
+361 NKR
-367 SILELIDYAKQ
+367 LISK
-378 VNPRFI
+378 
-384 QRLSEPARGINFID
+384 EPLK
-398 DEGQPTIGSHYL
+398 EGT
-410 ESTDNIVYP
+410 TV
-419 RIQEIN
+419 
-425 GKLKFLNS
+425 
-433 EDAYNTALKTGNYL
+433 
-447 KFNSEEEAIDFGKG
+447 
-461 YKQGWPEFF
+461 EF
-470 KDYDEKTVIEYK
+470 K

-545 TKKIE
+545 TKKLE

-562 SEKDNLAI
+562 AEKDNLAI

>member
-1 MTNKKRK
+1 MRKKL
-8 IRKGLFGLQTPEQIF
+8 IRKGQDGL
-23 QSNFAF
+23 N
-29 NGSNIGS
+29 
-36 VTGALDPNK
+36 L
-45 LGGLTYNFANDPA
+45 L
-58 IVEQLNKNYA
+58 
-68 EFDKLAIDNSVVQ
+68 
-81 MSNPNGG
+81 NPNGPTTITLPSTFIG
-88 TSLVKADLNKF
+88 NNIENVSSPVTSFSNLSTYQSALLKADKAKGITDF
-99 LDSALTRNTISPTSP
+99 L
-114 SSIVNSKLT
+114 
-123 KDLTGS
+123 
-129 LTSVIGNSSPYL
+129 
-141 AAIKA
+141 
-146 ADKTKKITGLFGKA
+146 GKA
-160 GGLSKANNA
+160 GALLKSNGS
-169 LNKEIIKGSEISTG
+169 LNKDLIKGSGLSIGS
-183 AVVNGVLSVADAFI
+183 AANGVLSIADRFI
-197 PKAEDKASKI
+197 PQADDKASKI
-207 TSGVFNGLSTV
+207 TSGVFNGLSSV

-226 TLASVALKGLG
+226 TVASVALKGLG

-243 VKSVKGNTANELVDT
+243 VKSVKGNAANELVDT

-273 GLLGLKGAR
+273 GLLGLRGAK
-282 KYAGLVAQRQ
+282 KYSGLVNQRQ
-292 YNRDLA
+292 IDRDLA
-298 ANVLQEGKDDLLA
+298 ADVLQKGKDDLLA
-311 ANNVQQQQMRD
+311 SNNVQQLQMRD
-322 ILSKNGD
+322 TLSKNGD

-348 RLSSLYDKKLQQG
+348 RLSSLYSKKLQQG

-398 DEGQPTIGSHYL
+398 DEGQPNIGSHYL
-410 ESTDNIVYP
+410 ESANNIVYP

-470 KDYDEKTVIEYK
+470 KDHDEKTVIEYK

-526 EMIQHAEIERS
+526 EMIQHAEIECNELILR
-537 EIIFNLET
+537 LEA

-550 SLREQYN
+550 ELRNLYN
-557 KSEDK
+557 SSENTKDK
-562 SEKDNLAI
+562 DSLAI

-575 LAQQI
+575 LTIEI
-580 MENTIDNT
+580 MENTDDRT
-588 GELLK
+588 GLMKTI

>member
-8 IRKGLFGLQTPEQIF
+8 IRKGQFGLQTPEQIF

-45 LGGLTYNFANDPA
+45 LGGLTYNFANDPS
-58 IVEQLNKNYA
+58 IIQQLDQNSSN
-68 EFDKLAIDNSVVQ
+68 FDLLATANSMIQ
-81 MSNPNGG
+81 MKDPKGG
-88 TSLVKADLNKF
+88 TSLIKTDLNKF
-99 LDSALTRNTISPTSP
+99 LGN
-114 SSIVNSKLT
+114 VGK
-123 KDLTGS
+123 TG
-129 LTSVIGNSSPYL
+129 
-141 AAIKA
+141 
-146 ADKTKKITGLFGKA
+146 F
-160 GGLSKANNA
+160 LSKANGS
-169 LNKEIIKGSEISTG
+169 LNKELIKGSGLSIGS
-183 AVVNGVLSVADAFI
+183 AANGVLSVADRFI
-197 PKAEDKASKI
+197 PQAEDKASKI

-273 GLLGLKGAR
+273 GLLGLRGAK
-282 KYAGLVAQRQ
+282 KYAGLVTRRQ

-311 ANNVQQQQMRD
+311 ANNVQQQQMKD
-322 ILSKNGD
+322 TLSKNGD
-329 DWMYMTRAGKFGM
+329 DWMYTNTLSAKNGA
-342 KIKEAK
+342 KIKEVK
-348 RLSSLYDKKLQQG
+348 RLSSLY
-361 GNVKKR
+361 NKR
-367 SILELIDYAKQ
+367 LISK
-378 VNPRFI
+378 
-384 QRLSEPARGINFID
+384 EPLK
-398 DEGQPTIGSHYL
+398 EGT
-410 ESTDNIVYP
+410 TV
-419 RIQEIN
+419 
-425 GKLKFLNS
+425 
-433 EDAYNTALKTGNYL
+433 
-447 KFNSEEEAIDFGKG
+447 
-461 YKQGWPEFF
+461 EF
-470 KDYDEKTVIEYK
+470 K

-545 TKKIE
+545 TKKLE

-562 SEKDNLAI
+562 AEKDNLAI

>member
-8 IRKGLFGLQTPEQIF
+8 IRKGQFGLQTPEQIF

-45 LGGLTYNFANDPA
+45 LGGLTYNFANDPS
-58 IVEQLNKNYA
+58 IIQQLDQNSSN
-68 EFDKLAIDNSVVQ
+68 FDLLATANSMIQ
-81 MSNPNGG
+81 MKDPKGG
-88 TSLVKADLNKF
+88 TSLIKTDLNKF
-99 LDSALTRNTISPTSP
+99 LGN
-114 SSIVNSKLT
+114 VGK
-123 KDLTGS
+123 TG
-129 LTSVIGNSSPYL
+129 
-141 AAIKA
+141 
-146 ADKTKKITGLFGKA
+146 F
-160 GGLSKANNA
+160 LSKANGS
-169 LNKEIIKGSEISTG
+169 LNKELIKGSGLSIGS
-183 AVVNGVLSVADAFI
+183 AANGVLSVADRFI
-197 PKAEDKASKI
+197 PQAEDKASKI

-273 GLLGLKGAR
+273 GLLGLRGAK
-282 KYAGLVAQRQ
+282 KYAGLVTQRQ

-311 ANNVQQQQMRD
+311 ANNVQQQQMKD
-322 ILSKNGD
+322 TLSKNGD
-329 DWMYMTRAGKFGM
+329 DWMYTNTLSAKNGA
-342 KIKEAK
+342 KIKEVK
-348 RLSSLYDKKLQQG
+348 RLSSLY
-361 GNVKKR
+361 NKR
-367 SILELIDYAKQ
+367 LISK
-378 VNPRFI
+378 
-384 QRLSEPARGINFID
+384 EPLK
-398 DEGQPTIGSHYL
+398 EGT
-410 ESTDNIVYP
+410 TV
-419 RIQEIN
+419 
-425 GKLKFLNS
+425 
-433 EDAYNTALKTGNYL
+433 
-447 KFNSEEEAIDFGKG
+447 
-461 YKQGWPEFF
+461 EF
-470 KDYDEKTVIEYK
+470 K

-545 TKKIE
+545 TKKLE

-562 SEKDNLAI
+562 AEKDNLAI

>member
-1 MTNKKRK
+1 MVTKGK
-8 IRKGLFGLQTPEQIF
+8 IRKGQFGLQTPEQIF

-45 LGGLTYNFANDPA
+45 LGGLTYNFANDPS
-58 IVEQLNKNYA
+58 IIQQLDQNSSNFDLLATANSMIQMKNP
-68 EFDKLAIDNSVVQ
+68 K
-81 MSNPNGG
+81 GG
-88 TSLVKADLNKF
+88 TSLIKTDLNKF
-99 LDSALTRNTISPTSP
+99 LGN
-114 SSIVNSKLT
+114 VGK
-123 KDLTGS
+123 TG
-129 LTSVIGNSSPYL
+129 
-141 AAIKA
+141 
-146 ADKTKKITGLFGKA
+146 F
-160 GGLSKANNA
+160 LSKANGS
-169 LNKEIIKGSEISTG
+169 LNKELIKGSGLSIGS
-183 AVVNGVLSVADAFI
+183 AANGVLSVADRFI
-197 PKAEDKASKI
+197 PQAEDKASKI

-273 GLLGLKGAR
+273 GLLGLRGAK
-282 KYAGLVAQRQ
+282 KYAELVAQRQ
-292 YNRDLA
+292 INRDLA
-298 ANVLQEGKDDLLA
+298 ADVLQEGKDDLLA
-311 ANNVQQQQMRD
+311 ANNVQQQQMKD
-322 ILSKNGD
+322 TLSKNGD
-329 DWMYMTRAGKFGM
+329 DWMYTNTLSAKNGA
-342 KIKEAK
+342 KIKEVK
-348 RLSSLYDKKLQQG
+348 RLSSLYS
-361 GNVKKR
+361 KR
-367 SILELIDYAKQ
+367 LISKDPLK
-378 VNPRFI
+378 
-384 QRLSEPARGINFID
+384 
-398 DEGQPTIGSHYL
+398 EGT
-410 ESTDNIVYP
+410 TV
-419 RIQEIN
+419 
-425 GKLKFLNS
+425 
-433 EDAYNTALKTGNYL
+433 
-447 KFNSEEEAIDFGKG
+447 
-461 YKQGWPEFF
+461 EF
-470 KDYDEKTVIEYK
+470 K

-545 TKKIE
+545 TKKLE

-562 SEKDNLAI
+562 AEKDNLAI

>member
-1 MTNKKRK
+1 MVTKGK
-8 IRKGLFGLQTPEQIF
+8 IRKGQFGLQTPEQIF

-45 LGGLTYNFANDPA
+45 LGGLTYNFANDPS
-58 IVEQLNKNYA
+58 IIQQLDQNSSN
-68 EFDKLAIDNSVVQ
+68 FDLLATANSMIQ
-81 MSNPNGG
+81 MKDPKGG
-88 TSLVKADLNKF
+88 TSLIKTDLNKF
-99 LDSALTRNTISPTSP
+99 LGN
-114 SSIVNSKLT
+114 VGK
-123 KDLTGS
+123 TG
-129 LTSVIGNSSPYL
+129 
-141 AAIKA
+141 
-146 ADKTKKITGLFGKA
+146 F
-160 GGLSKANNA
+160 LSKANGS
-169 LNKEIIKGSEISTG
+169 LNKELIKGSGLSIGS
-183 AVVNGVLSVADAFI
+183 AANGVLSVADRFI
-197 PKAEDKASKI
+197 PQAEDKASKI

-273 GLLGLKGAR
+273 GLLGLRGAK
-282 KYAGLVAQRQ
+282 KYAGLVTRRQ

-311 ANNVQQQQMRD
+311 ANNVQQQQMKD
-322 ILSKNGD
+322 ALSKNGD
-329 DWMYMTRAGKFGM
+329 DWMYTNTLSVKNGA
-342 KIKEAK
+342 KIKEVK
-348 RLSSLYDKKLQQG
+348 RLSSLYS
-361 GNVKKR
+361 KR
-367 SILELIDYAKQ
+367 LISK
-378 VNPRFI
+378 
-384 QRLSEPARGINFID
+384 EPLK
-398 DEGQPTIGSHYL
+398 EGT
-410 ESTDNIVYP
+410 TV
-419 RIQEIN
+419 
-425 GKLKFLNS
+425 
-433 EDAYNTALKTGNYL
+433 
-447 KFNSEEEAIDFGKG
+447 
-461 YKQGWPEFF
+461 EF
-470 KDYDEKTVIEYK
+470 K

-545 TKKIE
+545 TKKLE

-562 SEKDNLAI
+562 TEKDNLAI

>member
-1 MTNKKRK
+1 MVTKGK
-8 IRKGLFGLQTPEQIF
+8 IRKGQFGLQTPEQIF

-45 LGGLTYNFANDPA
+45 LGGLTYNFANDPS
-58 IVEQLNKNYA
+58 IIQQLDQNSSN
-68 EFDKLAIDNSVVQ
+68 FDLLATANNMIQ
-81 MSNPNGG
+81 MKDPKGG
-88 TSLVKADLNKF
+88 TSLIKTDLNKF
-99 LDSALTRNTISPTSP
+99 LGN
-114 SSIVNSKLT
+114 VGK
-123 KDLTGS
+123 TG
-129 LTSVIGNSSPYL
+129 
-141 AAIKA
+141 
-146 ADKTKKITGLFGKA
+146 F
-160 GGLSKANNA
+160 LSKANGS
-169 LNKEIIKGSEISTG
+169 LNKELIKESGLSIGSAANG
-183 AVVNGVLSVADAFI
+183 ALSVADRFI
-197 PKAEDKASKI
+197 PQAEDKASKI

-273 GLLGLKGAR
+273 GLLGLRGAK
-282 KYAGLVAQRQ
+282 KYAGLVTRRQ

-322 ILSKNGD
+322 TLSKNGD
-329 DWMYMTRAGKFGM
+329 DWMYTNTLSAKNGA
-342 KIKEAK
+342 KIKEVK
-348 RLSSLYDKKLQQG
+348 RLSSLYNKRLISKEPLKEGTTELQNG
-361 GNVKKR
+361 GNIKNR
-367 SILELIDYAKQ
+367 SIRELIEYAKK

-384 QRLSEPARGINFID
+384 QRLSEPPRGIDFTD
-398 DEGQPTIGSHYL
+398 DEGQPARGSHYL
-410 ESTDNIVYP
+410 ESAGEYVIP

-425 GKLKFLNS
+425 GKLKFLS
-433 EDAYNTALKTGNYL
+433 HEDAVDRALKTNNYL
-447 KFNSEEEAIDFGKG
+447 KLTPEEAIDFAKN
-461 YKQGWPEFF
+461 YKQGWPDFF
-470 KDYDEKTVIEYK
+470 QKFK

-545 TKKIE
+545 TKKLE

-562 SEKDNLAI
+562 AEKDNLAI